1 VKLCNGDSVK
11 NGFEDGIGGVLPLE
25 LYQTSPLSKEK
36 LKGNMQG
43 QPLRGKEVMKKQQQG
58 LYVEGG
64 KATCFVL

>member
-1 VKLCNGDSVK
+1 
-11 NGFEDGIGGVLPLE
+11 
-25 LYQTSPLSKEK
+25 
-36 LKGNMQG
+36 MQG